1 MGKIIY
7 IFIFLLPLLLFSCS
21 GSNNEAELKSQL
33 EIAEKKNQELKL
45 EKELELVKEQNR
57 LLIQEAEAEA
67 KSNIVHDVVP
77 KKVSQSVE
85 QVSTEIITQ
94 SKSAIKLESCDSLFQ
109 NSKEIDAREFFIE
122 LRDQLEKTNKIE
134 KYSYISPE
142 GNIARNGSFSTWVYE
157 MLLDNSKEYKP
168 AQFSKIKFGDV
179 EVTLDNYLEYKNK
192 LCNAYQNQKSNG
204 TLRNLIINISELLN
218 YRNDWPGHAS

>member
-1 MGKIIY
+1 MKNTILTL
-7 IFIFLLPLLLFSCS
+7 IFILPILLLSCS
-21 GSNNEAELKSQL
+21 GSSNEEELKKQL
-33 EIAEKKNQELKL
+33 EIAEQKNQELI
-45 EKELELVKEQNR
+45 KESEAKAKAESEAKAKAESEAKAKV
-57 LLIQEAEAEA
+57 EAEAKAKVETET

-122 LRDQLEKTNKIE
+122 LRDLLEKTNKIE

-168 AQFSKIKFGDV
+168 AQFSKIKFKRTIV
-179 EVTLDNYLEYKNK
+179 
-192 LCNAYQNQKSNG
+192 
-204 TLRNLIINISELLN
+204 
-218 YRNDWPGHAS
+218 